1 MTNAGLVRPSAM
13 EKTYGGYGHVYT
25 QTSYTGSQIPQEL
38 RQIIN
43 RRMGKDDLGGGSLSD
58 VLQGTGAGDAATA
71 AADTQRRKKKVNENY
86 EPKAKHN
93 EKINNHPKIK
103 SPKEFFKKADIKPVY
118 PDTPPPEMIN
128 GRHPDLVDDTKIAKR
143 FTKLDPES
151 AKAMPNTGSPQ
162 IDALVR
168 AARKKPK

>member
-1 MTNAGLVRPSAM
+1 M
-13 EKTYGGYGHVYT
+13 
-25 QTSYTGSQIPQEL
+25 
-38 RQIIN
+38 
-43 RRMGKDDLGGGSLSD
+43 
-58 VLQGTGAGDAATA
+58 
-71 AADTQRRKKKVNENY
+71 NENY

>member
-1 MTNAGLVRPSAM
+1 M
-13 EKTYGGYGHVYT
+13 
-25 QTSYTGSQIPQEL
+25 
-38 RQIIN
+38 
-43 RRMGKDDLGGGSLSD
+43 D
-58 VLQGTGAGDAATA
+58 
-71 AADTQRRKKKVNENY
+71 NY

-162 IDALVR
+162 IDTLVR
-168 AARKKPK
+168 AS